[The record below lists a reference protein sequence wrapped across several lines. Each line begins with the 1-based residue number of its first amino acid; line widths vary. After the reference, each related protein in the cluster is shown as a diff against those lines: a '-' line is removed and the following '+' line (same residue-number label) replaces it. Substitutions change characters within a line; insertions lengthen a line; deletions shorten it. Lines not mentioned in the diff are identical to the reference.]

1 MPAVMDPAM
10 VVQREQTGW
19 RKKLS
24 LGWVK
29 KVLAGGSCCSA
40 GLVHEPTNGRPEA
53 TQPAAQRGGL
63 GRERL
68 GKVAP
73 APVLVER
80 SEDPTSEH
88 TLFCPICM
96 YYFGSVLKTSCCG
109 HHLCSSCML
118 EMARHSVTA
127 ADDDGRSPSPDEL
140 SIESLSC
147 PHCNAP
153 RLRASR
159 ITGSDDARRYE
170 DSPAVTSKSSSR
182 HLDPC
187 ELGTPIAGRT
197 RPSDPSPLKVPTPL
211 DATHQT
217 LSSVAP

>member
-10 VVQREQTGW
+10 VVEREQTGW

-29 KVLAGGSCCSA
+29 KALAGGSCCSA
-40 GLVHEPTNGRPEA
+40 GMVHSPTRERPEA
-53 TQPAAQRGGL
+53 AQTGSQRSTS

-73 APVLVER
+73 APVLVQR

-140 SIESLSC
+140 SIESLNC

-153 RLRASR
+153 RLRAAR
-159 ITGSDDARRYE
+159 ITGSDDARRFPPRLALHPCTHP
-170 DSPAVTSKSSSR
+170 PATR
-182 HLDPC
+182 IP
-187 ELGTPIAGRT
+187 PIYPQIYPWQRDEV
-197 RPSDPSPLKVPTPL
+197 RPSCILPTAQALP
-211 DATHQT
+211 AGKPN
-217 LSSVAP
+217 SS